1 MLGQRPR
8 LINGK
13 LPVFV
18 FPSELNYYADDR
30 NTHKQVIT
38 VYNPYEFPLRFK
50 VLSTSPKKYT
60 VVESEGIVQRG
71 CCIDVVIRYK
81 DVNPTYY
88 GSRDKFRLQIY
99 EQGQRKA
106 LGRKDIVSML
116 FESSR
121 EKSREPE
128 FEESDSMTEIAAGPA
143 SSSIRFRERTRQE
156 STGPSFL
163 MILVAMACMLA
174 LMVPTHGEKESRL
187 PDYLHLTINQKL
199 IAAYIL
205 GLVTMALLRT

>member
-1 MLGQRPR
+1 MQLGQRPR
-8 LINGK
+8 LVNGK
-13 LPVFV
+13 LPVFA

-30 NTHKQVIT
+30 SSHKQVLT
-38 VYNPYEFPLRFK
+38 LYNPYEFPLRFK

-60 VVESEGIVQRG
+60 VIESEGTIKHG

-99 EQGQRKA
+99 EQGQRKS

-116 FESSR
+116 FESSQ
-121 EKSREPE
+121 EKGKDSE
-128 FEESDSMTEIAAGPA
+128 FEESESSVDVGGVP
-143 SSSIRFRERTRQE
+143 SSSQHLRDGTRYQ
-156 STGPSFL
+156 SSGPSLL
-163 MILVAMACMLA
+163 MILLTMACMVA
-174 LMVPTHGEKESRL
+174 LMVPTQGDKESRL
-187 PDYLHLTINQKL
+187 PEYLHLTINQKL

-205 GLVTMALLRT
+205 GLVTMVLLRT